1 MNLEMPKQSG
11 APETNESLEA
21 PRKTEIVGYDRADIE
36 EWEKEGID
44 YPHRDLVRIL
54 INERLPAVR
63 GLSLIEKARGAKK
76 ERRTV
81 IDGVVRKVV
90 PTGIVYEGEYGVV
103 GKESIESTEM
113 LSDILIAKGIG
124 PCYFMIGLK
133 DGRGFIMHNT
143 AGFLLPSDFAELMHS
158 FGVENSDPEAEI
170 IVGGGMTGAKS
181 SGQTGARK
189 KSLLNAAQAY
199 GLTVKMLDIKSDA
212 SSPDWDTTSVAVD
225 PTTKFVLILRS
236 GTRPMQEAA

>member
-1 MNLEMPKQSG
+1 MPKQSG

-36 EWEKEGID
+36 EWETEGID
-44 YPHRDLVRIL
+44 YPHRDLVRL
-54 INERLPAVR
+54 LMNERLPAVR
-63 GLSLIEKARGAKK
+63 GQSILEKARGGKK
-76 ERRTV
+76 ERRTE
-81 IDGVVRKVV
+81 INGVMRKVV
-90 PTGIVYEGEYGVV
+90 PTGMVYEGEYGVV
-103 GKESIESTEM
+103 GKGTIESTEM

-124 PCYFMIGLK
+124 PCFFMVGLK

-143 AGFLLPSDFAELMHS
+143 AGFLLPSDFAELMLS
-158 FGVENSDPEAEI
+158 FGIDKCDPGAEI

-181 SGQTGARK
+181 SGQIGARK
-189 KSLLNAAQAY
+189 KSLLNAAQSY

-225 PTTKFVLILRS
+225 PTKNFVLILRS
-236 GTRPMQEAA
+236 GTRPMQQAA